1 MRDHLVPVVQALMM
15 AVAILFGF
23 VVVAVSV
30 ERGLMRIGEAM
41 ARALADAA
49 RAEDAEDDGERWKH
63 G

>member
-1 MRDHLVPVVQALMM
+1 MRDYIVPAVQALMV

-23 VVVAVSV
+23 VVVAVAV
-30 ERGLMRIGEAM
+30 ERGLMRIGDAM

-49 RAEDAEDDGERWKH
+49 RADASDDEGERWKH